1 MKKFHGRYVLKEKND
16 FKLLNGSEI
25 MSKSSKDQ
33 MDQDE
38 KKVLSE
44 LVKNA
49 NKNIETIAK
58 LCGFSKQKTWR
69 IIKRLE
75 SKELIWGYTVIFNEE
90 KMGLKHFTLMVKR
103 SMKTL
108 NETTVN
114 IIVSRKLEDLIK
126 EIGITIESSSYV
138 HGDYDWVLTF
148 TAKDIIQAKKFSDS
162 LVLLHPGVIEN
173 ITIMETLI
181 FIKKHYILNPEKSR
195 LKEFL

>member
-1 MKKFHGRYVLKEKND
+1 
-16 FKLLNGSEI
+16 
-25 MSKSSKDQ
+25 MSKSSKNQ

-38 KKVLSE
+38 KRVLSE

-49 NKNIETIAK
+49 NKNIETIAQ
-58 LCGFSKQKTWR
+58 LCRFSKQKTWR

-75 SKELIWGYTVIFNEE
+75 AKELIWGYTAIFDEE
-90 KMGLKHFTLMVKR
+90 KMGLKHFMVLIKR
-103 SMKTL
+103 SMKRLDESTI
-108 NETTVN
+108 N

-126 EIGITIESSSYV
+126 DIGITIESSSYT

-148 TAKDIIQAKKFSDS
+148 TAKDIIHAKKFSDS
-162 LVLLHPGVIEN
+162 LLVLHPGSIEK
-173 ITIMETLI
+173 ISIMETLM

>member
-1 MKKFHGRYVLKEKND
+1 
-16 FKLLNGSEI
+16 
-25 MSKSSKDQ
+25 MSKSSKNQ

-49 NKNIETIAK
+49 NKKIETIAQ
-58 LCGFSKQKTWR
+58 LCRFSKQKTWR

-75 SKELIWGYTVIFNEE
+75 AKELIWGYTAIFDEE
-90 KMGLKHFTLMVKR
+90 KMGLKHFMVLIKR
-103 SMKTL
+103 SMKQL
-108 NETTVN
+108 DETTID

-126 EIGITIESSSYV
+126 DIGITIESSSYT

-148 TAKDIIQAKKFSDS
+148 TAKDIIHAKKFSDS
-162 LVLLHPGVIEN
+162 LLVLHPGSIEK
-173 ITIMETLI
+173 ISIIETLM